1 MQRPS
6 DSEDWA
12 APVRLEPGSGPL
24 PRFWAF
30 FESGTYVARTTPLE
44 FIRQVQAETKKVV
57 WPSRRE
63 TIMTGVMVMIMTTLL
78 AIFFLGIDSV
88 FEMVVAFL
96 LSLAK
101 G

>member
-1 MQRPS
+1 MGGTGSVGTGQRPFAS
-6 DSEDWA
+6 FLGILKA
-12 APVRLEPGSGPL
+12 ALN
-24 PRFWAF
+24 
-30 FESGTYVARTTPLE
+30 VARTTPLE